1 MMLLPNKKN
10 LKKIEDLIDSVID
23 DKNPFSTFD
32 DFWWKDEMFSE
43 SDSVPTVEVSKTFF
57 NEINEM
63 SDNILRNLRH
73 IDNRTEQELIDD
85 QFIPIDDRTQQELEN
100 DDYISLDE
108 RTEHDLKDD
117 DYISIDEKTE
127 QELKEDEYISLES
140 DNEVENID
148 LTSAWDTKKTTI
160 TRPGPIYKLSTDYN
174 QKVKAANKIKNKYLK
189 KNKYWSKK

>member
-127 QELKEDEYISLES
+127 QELKEDQYISLES

-148 LTSAWDTKKTTI
+148 LTSAWDAKKTTI

-174 QKVKAANKIKNKYLK
+174 QKVKAANKIKNKYFK